1 MNVILVISIYHF
13 LFSVIM
19 NVILMARNIKKLE
32 AKEAKAEH
40 DIAELKAEV
49 AKIKDDMKK

>member
-1 MNVILVISIYHF
+1 
-13 LFSVIM
+13 M

-49 AKIKDDMKK
+49 AKIKDDIKK